1 MAAADQIKGLIK
13 SFSEGDD
20 SRFYATAMQIAAAE
34 AQDTNWPLPKFYF
47 MVDWGSTTN
56 IPFQEINGLDIES
69 EPIEY
74 RHGNSPVFSKISMPG
89 MIKNN
94 KVIMKKGVFAK
105 DNAFWDWF
113 VKIKMNTIER
123 QNVVIKLLDDG
134 GNPTLTWTLLNAWPS
149 KISSIDLKSDGSE
162 VAIESIEIIH
172 EGLTI
177 INR

>member
-1 MAAADQIKGLIK
+1 MAG
-13 SFSEGDD
+13 
-20 SRFYATAMQIAAAE
+20 E

-56 IPFQEINGLDIES
+56 IPFQEVSGLDIES

-89 MIKNN
+89 MIKSN
-94 KVIMKKGVFAK
+94 KVTMKKGVFAK

-123 QNVVIKLLDDG
+123 QNVVIKLLDEG
-134 GNPTLTWTLLNAWPS
+134 GNPTITWTLLNAWPS
-149 KISSIDLKSDGSE
+149 KITSTDLKSDGSE
-162 VAIESIEIIH
+162 VAIESIEIAH
-172 EGLTI
+172 EGLNI
-177 INR
+177 ANG